1 MQIRGKFFHL
11 DETCSIFKHL
21 KEGEACFYKSA
32 CDAICNLNDG
42 KKGYKKMRDELDFR
56 AFPKA
61 WKKKE
66 MEILSEAAKVL
77 RRLEENENFLDTK
90 RLKMAYGFDAA
101 KRIATQFK

>member
-1 MQIRGKFFHL
+1 
-11 DETCSIFKHL
+11 
-21 KEGEACFYKSA
+21 
-32 CDAICNLNDG
+32 
-42 KKGYKKMRDELDFR
+42 MRDELDFR

-77 RRLEENENFLDTK
+77 RRLEENENFLDAK